1 MIDKEIIAQ
10 ARQLLVDQNKEKV
23 IEIANRVIAD
33 GHDPLELMNEAF
45 IPGINE
51 VGDLF
56 GRGRLFLPE
65 LMVAADAMKAV
76 TDVINAALPKNTVQ
90 KKKGTVL
97 LATVKGDVH
106 DIGKCIVVSLMRANG
121 FTVHDLGRD
130 IDIDT
135 IIEKAVK
142 ERCGYHRHQRPFDH
156 HHGPAEKPGA
166 GLEISRPAG
175 PVQDHGGR
183 CPGHRPL
190 GCPDRCRRLC
200 RGCPGRRGQGQGIA
214 GTIIQKGFFSS
225 TNHPTPSRI
234 CPGSFYRS
242 DKSLKFTDDL
252 RTNPCR
258 LKHCVKI

>member
-10 ARQLLVDQNKEKV
+10 AKQLLVDQNKEKV
-23 IEIANRVIAD
+23 LEIAGKVIAD

-76 TDVINAALPKNTVQ
+76 TDVINAALPKNAV
-90 KKKGTVL
+90 KEKKGTVV

-130 IDIDT
+130 IDTDT
-135 IIEKAVK
+135 IIETAVK
-142 ERCGYHRHQRPFDH
+142 ADADIIGTSALLTTTMGQQKTLEQ
-156 HHGPAEKPGA
+156 ALKSA
-166 GLEISRPAG
+166 GLRDRFKTMVGGA
-175 PVQDHGGR
+175 PVTGRWAARIGADAYAEDAQDGV
-183 CPGHRPL
+183 
-190 GCPDRCRRLC
+190 
-200 RGCPGRRGQGQGIA
+200 
-214 GTIIQKGFFSS
+214 
-225 TNHPTPSRI
+225 
-234 CPGSFYRS
+234 
-242 DKSLKFTDDL
+242 
-252 RTNPCR
+252 
-258 LKHCVKI
+258 VKVKELLAM

>member
-10 ARQLLVDQNKEKV
+10 AKQLLVGQNKEKV

-76 TDVINAALPKNTVQ
+76 TDVINAALPENAIQ
-90 KKKGTVL
+90 EKKGTVV

-130 IDIDT
+130 IDTDT
-135 IIEKAVK
+135 IIEAAVK
-142 ERCGYHRHQRPFDH
+142 TDADIIGTSALLTTTMGQQKTLEQ
-156 HHGPAEKPGA
+156 ALKSA
-166 GLEISRPAG
+166 GLRDRFKTMVGGA
-175 PVQDHGGR
+175 PVTGRWAARIGADAYAEDAQDGV
-183 CPGHRPL
+183 
-190 GCPDRCRRLC
+190 
-200 RGCPGRRGQGQGIA
+200 
-214 GTIIQKGFFSS
+214 
-225 TNHPTPSRI
+225 
-234 CPGSFYRS
+234 
-242 DKSLKFTDDL
+242 
-252 RTNPCR
+252 
-258 LKHCVKI
+258 VKVKELLAMS